1 MIRRPGSRTTPAAA
15 GALPP
20 RLAAAVRLT
29 ALAVVTLV
37 ATATA
42 VAADLPAAPAR
53 QFDDRVGIVAGADA
67 ARLADALAGFEQ
79 RTGIQFVVT
88 VLPELGEGDL
98 ETSVNR
104 IYQAWGIGGKAS
116 NRGVLLAVFPRE
128 GQSRIEVGYGLED
141 SLPDVVASRILRRMM
156 EMPREPAAARFAFVI
171 QQVAGAVAPGDPLAR
186 GATPRSAAGGKR
198 GRGLGVIPL
207 LVMFIIVSRIA
218 RSRGGG
224 GGLGPLIIASALHDA
239 TRGGWGGGGGGGG
252 FGGFSGGGGM
262 SGGGGASGG
271 W

>member
-1 MIRRPGSRTTPAAA
+1 MMRRRTSRTTAAAA

-20 RLAAAVRLT
+20 LLAAI
-29 ALAVVTLV
+29 ALLA
-37 ATATA
+37 A
-42 VAADLPAAPAR
+42 VAAGAADPPAPPAR
-53 QFDDRVGIVAGADA
+53 HFDDRVGIVAEADA
-67 ARLADALAGFEQ
+67 SRLADALAGFEQ

-88 VLPELGEGDL
+88 VQPELEGDL
-98 ETSVNR
+98 ETTANR
-104 IYQAWGIGGKAS
+104 LYESWGIGRRGS
-116 NRGVLLAVFPRE
+116 DRGVLFAVFPGA
-128 GQSRIEVGYGLED
+128 GQTRIEVGYGLED

-171 QQVAGAVAPGDPLAR
+171 RQVAGAVAPGDPLAQ
-186 GATPRSAAGGKR
+186 GATPRRAAGSKR
-198 GRGLGVIPL
+198 SRGLGVIPIL
-207 LVMFIIVSRIA
+207 IFFFILTRIA

-239 TRGGWGGGGGGGG
+239 TRGGRGGGWGGFGGGGGG